1 MAVAF
6 PPPLVPIAGASDREG
21 RSRRNR
27 HHWIAPS
34 RGIIPI
40 YLILIIAAPPGL
52 QRRAFSGSIQYGNAT
67 RLQTDDGS
75 DRGHAR
81 GLFRRAKVP
90 VGSGDRRRRASS
102 ARGLSPMSF
111 FGVLGLT
118 MARRSFLARQQG
130 RLRGGGKSGRGHF
143 SAVRATP
150 RPPFLTHA
158 RALATHSCGVD
169 EAMVGDENIP
179 VQEAE
184 GGGDA
189 MGGTKQMAEGG
200 SSSLIGGIVK
210 KKCKR
215 SRRPNGRQQQEMAM
229 IGRRLAAVDV
239 NVN

>member
-1 MAVAF
+1 M
-6 PPPLVPIAGASDREG
+6 
-21 RSRRNR
+21 R
-27 HHWIAPS
+27 H
-34 RGIIPI
+34 
-40 YLILIIAAPPGL
+40 
-52 QRRAFSGSIQYGNAT
+52 GSKA
-67 RLQTDDGS
+67 DDGS
-75 DRGHAR
+75 DRGPAR
-81 GLFRRAKVP
+81 GLFRRVEVL

-102 ARGLSPMSF
+102 ARGLSPMS

-130 RLRGGGKSGRGHF
+130 RLRGGGKSGRGRF

-169 EAMVGDENIP
+169 EAMVGDENIQ

-200 SSSLIGGIVK
+200 SSSSIGGIVK

-215 SRRPNGRQQQEMAM
+215 SR
-229 IGRRLAAVDV
+229 
-239 NVN
+239 

>member
-1 MAVAF
+1 M
-6 PPPLVPIAGASDREG
+6 
-21 RSRRNR
+21 R
-27 HHWIAPS
+27 H
-34 RGIIPI
+34 
-40 YLILIIAAPPGL
+40 
-52 QRRAFSGSIQYGNAT
+52 GSKA
-67 RLQTDDGS
+67 DDGS
-75 DRGHAR
+75 DRGPAR
-81 GLFRRAKVP
+81 GLFRRVEVL

-102 ARGLSPMSF
+102 ARGLSPMS

-130 RLRGGGKSGRGHF
+130 RLRGDGKSGRGRF

-200 SSSLIGGIVK
+200 SSSSIGGIVK

-215 SRRPNGRQQQEMAM
+215 SR
-229 IGRRLAAVDV
+229 
-239 NVN
+239 